1 MLCETQYA
9 YACHNQRHVSL
20 NIIIIVSKNLNE
32 TSYNVQ
38 KRTDHQYSATVEH
51 STMSNVQNVHLS

>member
-32 TSYNVQ
+32 TSSKV
-38 KRTDHQYSATVEH
+38 
-51 STMSNVQNVHLS
+51 